1 MRAQSFPERDDRG
14 GEKLTS
20 PDSSSMHTLAAV
32 ERLAAALPETSN
44 WH

>member
-1 MRAQSFPERDDRG
+1 MRAQSFPEQMIGG

-32 ERLAAALPETSN
+32 ERLAAALPENSN
-44 WH
+44 